1 MMKGFK
7 NLQAWQI
14 AMDVARHTKHETD
27 GFPKSEQ
34 LGMISQMRRASVS
47 IPSNVA
53 EGSLRTSKKEFHR
66 FIAMAR
72 GSCAELETLAI
83 LSVDFGYLTLDS
95 ELHAQI
101 DRCSRV
107 LNGLAA
113 SLRASKPTAASDQSG
128 IQH

>member
-1 MMKGFK
+1 MKGFK

-14 AMDVARHTKHETD
+14 AMDVARLTKRETD
-27 GFPKSEQ
+27 TFPRNEQ

-47 IPSNVA
+47 IPSNLA

-66 FIAMAR
+66 FVAMAR

-83 LSVDFGYLTLDS
+83 LSVDFGYLASDS
-95 ELHAQI
+95 KLHAQI

-113 SLRASKPTAASDQSG
+113 SLRTSKFTEPVD
-128 IQH
+128 